1 MGGISSPGLFRKEP
15 FSHFIDPSEIKSFA
29 IYRTPLDGVKINAAA
44 EQIMKTPVVFDT
56 QFDLATNDKMYC
68 TEFVYKSIK
77 AVCGNNFSIP
87 LSEVA
92 GKKYVACDNLFLAK
106 GNTLIYSHSY

>member
-1 MGGISSPGLFRKEP
+1 MGGITSPGVFRKEL
-15 FSHFIDPSEIKSFA
+15 FSHFIDPLEIKSFA
-29 IYRTPLDGVKINAAA
+29 IYRTSVDGEEINAAA
-44 EQIMKTPVVFDT
+44 ERIMKTSVVFDS

-77 AVCGNNFSIP
+77 AVGENNFYIP

-92 GKKYVACDNLFLAK
+92 GKKYVACDDLFLAK
-106 GNTLIYSHSY
+106 GNILIYSHSY